1 MQAPRALLRGL
12 GPRSRSARCTPTVH
26 AHCTRAVHM
35 LSICCAYAVHALY
48 VHALC
53 MCCACA
59 VLHSTCMHS
68 LVQATQSGCD
78 RSGRQ
83 FDMVVAALFRVLG
96 YGATL
101 PP

>member
-1 MQAPRALLRGL
+1 
-12 GPRSRSARCTPTVH
+12 
-26 AHCTRAVHM
+26 
-35 LSICCAYAVHALY
+35 
-48 VHALC
+48 
-53 MCCACA
+53 
-59 VLHSTCMHS
+59 MHP

-101 PP
+101 AKP